1 MNRFVLL
8 AAAAVLTALPVNA
21 QMSVPPGQ
29 GTAFHDTSMLKLP
42 AGAKAAI
49 FEFEDLECPACGHDS
64 PIVRAAIEKYK
75 IPYLRHDFPLPMH
88 RWSKDAAITARYLQ
102 DKVDKNPAGPG
113 VVAEQF
119 RRDVFAA
126 QTSINSKD
134 DLNNFTAKWFANH
147 HLTMPFVMD
156 GSGLFTA
163 EVNADYT
170 LGQRLGVAETP
181 TILVLSERGWIQIKD
196 ITQLYSTLDSVIAQA
211 SASKPVV
218 HSNLKKPVTAQ
229 K

>member
-8 AAAAVLTALPVNA
+8 AAAALLTALPVNA

-42 AGAKAAI
+42 AGAKVAI
-49 FEFEDLECPACGHDS
+49 FEFEDLECPACAHDA
-64 PIVRAAIEKYK
+64 PIVRAAIVKYK

-88 RWSKDAAITARYLQ
+88 RWSKDAAVTARYLQ
-102 DKVDKNPAGPG
+102 DKVSLA
-113 VVAEQF
+113 VAENF

-126 QTSINSKD
+126 QTSISSKD
-134 DLNNFTAKWFANH
+134 DLNNFTAKWFARNGQK
-147 HLTMPFVMD
+147 MPFVMD
-156 GSGLFTA
+156 PNGLFIA

-181 TILVLSERGWIQIKD
+181 TILVLTERGWIQIKD
-196 ITQLYSTLDSVIAQA
+196 ITQLYSTIDAVIAQSGA
-211 SASKPVV
+211 AKPVV
-218 HSNLKKPVTAQ
+218 HNNVKKPVTTQ